1 MPEYKY
7 AKVKNEETKVCD
19 VGIGTN
25 DAFYE
30 SLGFT
35 KQEVEQSYMGEWYLK
50 GYAPSKPEPTT
61 AEKVQVLEQAT
72 GLTRAVREL
81 VLADGSGASDYVRAK
96 AQEIEALANPLRGVP
111 EVSAP
116 AEPKKE
122 EGL

>member
-35 KQEVEQSYMGEWYLK
+35 KQEVEQSYTGEWYLK
-50 GYAPSKPEPTT
+50 GYAPSKPEPTN
-61 AEKVQVLEQAT
+61 AEKVQVLEQET
-72 GLTRAVREL
+72 GLTRVVREL
-81 VLADGSGASDYVRAK
+81 VLADGSGVSDYVRAK
-96 AQEIEALANPLRGVP
+96 AQEIESLANLLRGGP
-111 EVSAP
+111 DVSAQ
-116 AEPKKE
+116 AETQKE
-122 EGL
+122 EGQ

>member
-35 KQEVEQSYMGEWYLK
+35 KQEVEQAYTGEWYLK
-50 GYAPSKPEPTT
+50 GYAPSKPEPTN
-61 AEKVQVLEQAT
+61 AEKVQALENET
-72 GLTRAVREL
+72 GLTRAIREI
-81 VLADGSGASDYVRAK
+81 VLSGDVTVSKYVVNKAK
-96 AQEIEALANPLRGVP
+96 EIEDLATTLR
-111 EVSAP
+111 
-116 AEPKKE
+116 KE
-122 EGL
+122 E

>member
-25 DAFYE
+25 DAFYK

-35 KQEVEQSYMGEWYLK
+35 KQEVEQSYTGEWYLK

-61 AEKVQVLEQAT
+61 EEKVQALENET
-72 GLTRAVREL
+72 GLTRAIREI
-81 VLADGSGASDYVRAK
+81 VLSGDVTVSKYVIDK
-96 AQEIEALANPLRGVP
+96 ATEIEALAKELR
-111 EVSAP
+111 
-116 AEPKKE
+116 
-122 EGL
+122 

>member
-1 MPEYKY
+1 MLKL
-7 AKVKNEETKVCD
+7 AKIKNKKTKLCE

-25 DAFYE
+25 ETFYK

-35 KQEVEQSYMGEWYLK
+35 KQDVEQAYTGEWYLK

-81 VLADGSGASDYVRAK
+81 VLARNSGVSEHVKNK
-96 AQEIEALANPLRGVP
+96 AQEIEKLAEELRGNDN
-111 EVSAP
+111 
-116 AEPKKE
+116 K
-122 EGL
+122 